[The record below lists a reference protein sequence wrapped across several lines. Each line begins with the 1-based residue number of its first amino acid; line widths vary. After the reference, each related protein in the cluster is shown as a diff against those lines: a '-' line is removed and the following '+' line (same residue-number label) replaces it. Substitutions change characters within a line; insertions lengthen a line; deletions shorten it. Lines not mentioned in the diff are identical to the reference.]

1 MATIDIIGMIRGRRQ
16 ARAAGIE
23 ELAVRL
29 AKGEL
34 VAPEE
39 IEAVLDRTGC
49 DEEMLQAAV
58 DRIERRAALLAAV
71 ARGNT
76 AEARLDKIDAEIG
89 KAFDAVAEAQRK
101 HAAVVAKHADE
112 RTELRHAIEAG
123 NRAHNELLD
132 PSSLSP
138 ADLARLTAARDAWQT
153 AEREMS
159 ELRRGMLELRLSLE
173 RAERDLVDATEQ
185 AKVNRGNADIQHRRD
200 ACENAVAARKARLKD
215 AEADLVKREQTRAE
229 AEAAVQ
235 AIETELRR

>member
-1 MATIDIIGMIRGRRQ
+1 MATIDIIGMIRGRKQ

-23 ELAVRL
+23 ELAARL
-29 AKGEL
+29 AKGAA

-39 IEAVLDRTGC
+39 IEATLGRTGC

-76 AEARLDKIDAEIG
+76 AEARLDKIDAEVG

-101 HAAVVAKHADE
+101 HAATAAKYADE
-112 RTELRHAIEAG
+112 RADLRLSIDAG
-123 NRAHNELLD
+123 NRARGELLD
-132 PSSLSP
+132 ASNLSP
-138 ADLARLTAARDAWQT
+138 ADLARLTAARDAWQA
-153 AEREMS
+153 AEREVS
-159 ELRRGMLELRLSLE
+159 ELRRSMPELRLSLE

-185 AKVNRGNADIQHRRD
+185 AKLNRGNADIQQHRD

-215 AEADLVKREQTRAE
+215 AEAELVKREQTRVE
-229 AEAAVQ
+229 AEAAVNT
-235 AIETELRR
+235 IEATLRR